1 MGARQLSRSAKT
13 SIESEANR
21 SGRFD
26 VSEARDRVA
35 SDEANARL
43 TEVRASLASL
53 ASAAGSASL
62 PALKRA
68 NTVVALAHS
77 QMARSDCDLVTSSML
92 ERLRN
97 ELNQLNNFFSNEVAR
112 VQQGEELDGSGL
124 QVQLDTVCDA
134 LAMWPAFRGAKATG
148 IAAEAV
154 DQVAAQATAALDPIR
169 AEIEELRSSLGQQV
183 QERTDQLEGIRTD
196 ADGVSGR
203 LAAVESTLSQQKQ
216 NIDNAVGELRA
227 AFDGAQGERQTA
239 FDEQMSATQ
248 TSLDELVKGTQSN
261 HEGFLT
267 KARQDADTRLAELDQ
282 YVGDTKVELDVQ
294 LKSARE
300 VVGAIGRKSQTG
312 GYQEYANAQ
321 NRSATFWRWVTVAC
335 GVAAAV
341 FAVVFGLS
349 NVSSSDDVWITLLR
363 NAGPAAALAALT
375 VYASRQSAHHR
386 EMSVEARRLQLSL
399 TAIGPYLQPLDD
411 AERQRVLERCAY
423 TFFTN
428 PPQHHKGTKTEYQ
441 PLPQTAIEAIVE
453 GIVTGLAKQP
463 AD

>member
-1 MGARQLSRSAKT
+1 MAPPPSRSARI
-13 SIESEANR
+13 SIESDANQFGR
-21 SGRFD
+21 SNL
-26 VSEARDRVA
+26 SEARDRVA
-35 SDEANARL
+35 SDEANTRL
-43 TEVRASLASL
+43 TEVQASLTAL
-53 ASAAGSASL
+53 ASVTGSSSL

-68 NTVVALAHS
+68 NTVVALAQS
-77 QMARSDCDLVTSSML
+77 QLTRTDCDLVTSSML

-97 ELNQLNNFFSNEVAR
+97 ELSQLNNFFSNEVAR
-112 VQQGEELDGSGL
+112 VQQGDGLDGSGL
-124 QVQLDTVCDA
+124 QVQLDALCDA
-134 LAMWPAFRGAKATG
+134 LAPWPAFRGARATG

-154 DQVAAQATAALDPIR
+154 DQVTIQAKAALDPIR

-196 ADGVSGR
+196 ADGVASR
-203 LAAVESTLSQQKQ
+203 VAAVQSALSQQQQ
-216 NIDNAVGELRA
+216 NIDKAMGELRA
-227 AFDGAQGERQTA
+227 AFDGEQGERQTA
-239 FDEQMSATQ
+239 FDEQMAQVQ
-248 TSLDELVKGTQSN
+248 TSLDELVKGTKSS

-267 KARQDADTRLAELDQ
+267 KARQDADTRLADLDK
-282 YVGDTKVELDVQ
+282 YVGDTRVELDVQ
-294 LKSARE
+294 LKSASE

-321 NRSATFWRWVTVAC
+321 NRSATFWRWVTIVC

-349 NVSSSDDVWITLLR
+349 NASSSDDVWMALLR
-363 NAGPAAALAALT
+363 SAGPAAALAALA

-386 EMSVEARRLQLSL
+386 EMSVETRRLQLSL

-428 PPQHHKGTKTEYQ
+428 PPQHDKGTKTEYQ